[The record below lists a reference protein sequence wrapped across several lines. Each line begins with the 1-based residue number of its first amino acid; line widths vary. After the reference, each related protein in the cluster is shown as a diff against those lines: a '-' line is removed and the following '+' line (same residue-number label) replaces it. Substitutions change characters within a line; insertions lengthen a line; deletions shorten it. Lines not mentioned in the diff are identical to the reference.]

1 MQVDIISMSWTFLM
15 KGNSGDEYETKFIQL
30 VREAV
35 ASKKFILFGALPDKG
50 IATLT
55 NEYAPVGIEG
65 VIRIGSATK
74 YGESSKENVLAKFD
88 FLLPGEDIQTDTGDI
103 VRGSSYATAYAA
115 GLAAMVL
122 YCVKAH
128 RMLNDF
134 SDGDHMAK
142 ALDIAKDVDGM
153 KKIFKRLS
161 RTSSDDVAKEGAFI
175 QPYFTFGQDFE
186 EQEEAKKTNLNS
198 IMNAI
203 LPIDVLRA
211 FKQ

>member
-1 MQVDIISMSWTFLM
+1 MQVDVISMSWTFLL
-15 KGNSGDEYETKFIQL
+15 KGNSGDEYETKFVRL
-30 VREAV
+30 VRDAV
-35 ASKKFILFGALPDKG
+35 ASKQFILFGALPDKG
-50 IATLT
+50 PTALT
-55 NEYAPVGIEG
+55 HEYAPVGIDG
-65 VIRIGSATK
+65 VIKIGSATK
-74 YGESSKENVLAKFD
+74 YGEAAKDNILTKFD
-88 FLLPGEDIQTDTGDI
+88 FLLPGIDLPTDTGET
-103 VRGSSYATAYAA
+103 VSGSSYATAYAA

-128 RMLNDF
+128 KVLNEF
-134 SDGDHMAK
+134 TEGDQMTK

-186 EQEEAKKTNLNS
+186 DQEEAKKASLNS
-198 IMNAI
+198 IVNAI